1 METHWTDP
9 RRVPGEEPRSVA
21 DVAIYAVRSAIWAPS
36 VHNTQPWSFA
46 ADNDGLSLYADCGRQ
61 LTVADASGRELVIS
75 CGAAL
80 FTARLALRMLGHI
93 PETQILPV
101 PGDPLLIARLRWLR
115 RAPPT
120 EYERKLFSQVTARRT
135 HRGGFDPLPLA
146 PELLDVLQRDAARDG
161 ARLRIMPD
169 DASRAVLAAAVQA
182 GDEALRLNSD
192 YVRELAAWVPRPG
205 SMRRDGVP
213 DTSYPRRPE
222 HTDPDFPSRDFARG
236 RGWGLP
242 RFGSPAAY
250 RSAGVVCLL
259 TTTHDR
265 PVDWVSSGQALQR
278 LLLTSATCGV
288 AAAIH
293 SQPLETASLREQVR
307 TQLCDGD
314 YPQLVVRLGVV
325 VQTAASVRRPPAS
338 VLSVCA
344 SDQQRAG
351 RSRRHQGAR

>member
-9 RRVPGEEPRSVA
+9 RRAQVEEPRSVA
-21 DVAIYAVRSAIWAPS
+21 DVAIYVVRSAIWAPS
-36 VHNTQPWSFA
+36 VHNTQPWLFT
-46 ADNDGLSLYADCGRQ
+46 ADDDGISLYADCGRQ
-61 LTVADASGRELVIS
+61 LTVADASGRELIIS

-80 FTARLALRMLGHI
+80 FTARLALRMLGYI
-93 PETQILPV
+93 PETRILPA

-120 EYERKLFSQVTARRT
+120 EFERKLFGQVTTRRT

-146 PELLDVLQRDAARDG
+146 HELLDVLQGDAARDG

-169 DASRAVLAAAVQA
+169 DASRAVLAAAVRA

-192 YVRELAAWVPRPG
+192 YVQELAAWVPRPG

-222 HTDPDFPSRDFARG
+222 HTDPDFPGRDFAGG

-242 RFGSPAAY
+242 RFGSPGAY

-259 TTTHDR
+259 TTAHDQ
-265 PVDWVSSGQALQR
+265 PADWVNSGQALQR

-293 SQPLETASLREQVR
+293 SQPLETASIREQISAK
-307 TQLCDGD
+307 LCGGD
-314 YPQLVVRLGVV
+314 YAQLVVRLGVV
-325 VQTAASVRRPPAS
+325 VQTAASVRRPAAS
-338 VLSVCA
+338 VLSLRA
-344 SDQQRAG
+344 SDQHRAG
-351 RSRRHQGAR
+351 QG

>member
-9 RRVPGEEPRSVA
+9 RRAPDEEPSSAA

-36 VHNTQPWSFA
+36 VHNTQPWLFT
-46 ADNDGLSLYADCGRQ
+46 ADDDGMSLYADCGRQ

-80 FTARLALRMLGHI
+80 FTARLALRMLGYI
-93 PETQILPV
+93 PETHILPA
-101 PGDPLLIARLRWLR
+101 PGDPLLIARLRWPR

-120 EYERKLFSQVTARRT
+120 EYERKLFGQVTARRT
-135 HRGGFDPLPLA
+135 HRGGFDTLPLA
-146 PELLDVLQRDAARDG
+146 HELLDVLQADAARDG

-169 DASRAVLAAAVQA
+169 AASRAVLAAAVQA
-182 GDEALRLNSD
+182 GDEALRLNRD
-192 YVRELAAWVPRPG
+192 YVQELAAWVPRPG
-205 SMRRDGVP
+205 SMRRDGLP
-213 DTSYPRRPE
+213 HTSYPRRTE
-222 HTDPDFPSRDFARG
+222 HTDPDFPGRDFAHG

-265 PVDWVSSGQALQR
+265 PVDWVNSGQALQR

-293 SQPLETASLREQVR
+293 SQPLETAALREQIR

-325 VQTAASVRRPPAS
+325 VQTAASVRRPAES
-338 VLSVCA
+338 VLSVRA
-344 SDQQRAG
+344 SDQHRAG
-351 RSRRHQGAR
+351 QG